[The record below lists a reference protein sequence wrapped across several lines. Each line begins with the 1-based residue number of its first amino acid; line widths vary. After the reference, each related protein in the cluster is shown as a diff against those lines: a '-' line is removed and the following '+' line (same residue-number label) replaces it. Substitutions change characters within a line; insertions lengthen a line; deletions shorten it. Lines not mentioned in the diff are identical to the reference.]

1 MNAGTVVRTGI
12 FRLHK
17 RAPVWTEMFVKP
29 YQTVVCPKRFVMLS
43 GCQSTIFIKD
53 IMGYIEQKRQ
63 PKLRKEE

>member
-29 YQTVVCPKRFVMLS
+29 DPTVICPKRFDILS
-43 GCQSTIFIKD
+43 GCQSALLIED
-53 IMGYIEQKRQ
+53 IMGYIEQKQRT
-63 PKLRKEE
+63 E